1 MRRFAALLVAALVAG
16 CSSREHANPFDPQ
29 NPVTQGRPPGFVAL
43 AGSRLVQL
51 RWTRPSLGGD
61 FGYRLFRRAE
71 GEADFQQI
79 GSDLGSNAT
88 SYFDFGLEN
97 GTTYRYRL
105 YFVFSGTAGGVP
117 AEDFGTPASLRPYCT
132 DLSRRTLIGVTPDG
146 HHIVSE
152 TGGFFGP
159 THIAVDPS
167 RGVVWISD
175 TYDGAVF
182 IIDPLSGGRTAIPGL
197 AEPVAIALDPFD
209 RSAWVC
215 DQALGAVFHFDA
227 GGRPASPAQLSPI
240 TKPIGVATDPTTGVV
255 WVCDR
260 DGNQVR
266 RYSRTGAE
274 FVPTPMT
281 APSRVAV
288 DSLTSDAWVTS
299 LDGQRV
305 VRISA
310 SSGTVV
316 GTVSLSGP
324 IGVAVDARR
333 DRIWV
338 ADARAGQLVSVLRG
352 STVEFRVGGLVE
364 TRDVAVDLA
373 TGDAWVTCP
382 GIRALVRV
390 SAAGAIVER
399 LTDLS
404 DPYGVA
410 LDPGQTRSP

>member
-1 MRRFAALLVAALVAG
+1 VRRFAALLAAALVAG
-16 CSSREHANPFDPQ
+16 CSSREHANPFDPE

-51 RWTRPSLGGD
+51 RWTRPSLSGD
-61 FGYRLFRRAE
+61 FGYRLFRRAD
-71 GEADFQQI
+71 GETDFQQV
-79 GSDLGSNAT
+79 GSDLGGSAT

-105 YFVFSGTAGGVP
+105 YYMFNGTAGGVP
-117 AEDFGTPASLRPYCT
+117 AEDFGTPGPLKPYCT
-132 DLSRRTLIGVTPDG
+132 DLSRRTLIGATADG

-175 TYDGAVF
+175 TYDGEVF
-182 IIDPLSGGRTAIPGL
+182 IIDPLSGGRTAIRGL
-197 AEPVAIALDPFD
+197 AEPVAIALDPID

-215 DQALGAVFHFDA
+215 DQALNAVFHYDA
-227 GGRPASPAQLSPI
+227 GGLPASPPSLSPI
-240 TKPIGVATDPTTGVV
+240 TTPIGVATDPTYGVL
-255 WVCDR
+255 WVCERGAD
-260 DGNQVR
+260 QVR
-266 RYSRTGAE
+266 RYTRTGALIGS
-274 FVPTPMT
+274 TPMG

-299 LDGQRV
+299 LEGQRV

-310 SSGTVV
+310 ATGAVV

-352 STVEFRVGGLVE
+352 STIEFRVGGLVE
-364 TRDVAVDLA
+364 TREVAVDVA

-410 LDPGQTRSP
+410 LDPGQARSP